1 MNVVDSSCW
10 LEFIEDSSIGKK
22 VAPIIADVERL
33 FVPTIVLYE
42 LFKKL
47 TAMRD
52 SVYAD
57 NFIQGMFHAK
67 VVPLDASLSIFAADI
82 SRKYQLSMADSIIY
96 ATAMRYNAVLWTAD
110 KHFIGLPQVQYF
122 DVQYFDKTQP

>member
-22 VAPIIADVERL
+22 IATIIADVERL

-42 LFKKL
+42 VFKKL

-52 SVYAD
+52 SVYAN
-57 NFIQGMFHAK
+57 NFIQGMLHAK
-67 VVPLDASLSIFAADI
+67 VVSLDASLSIFAADI
-82 SRKYQLSMADSIIY
+82 SRKYRLSMADSIIY

-110 KHFIGLPQVQYF
+110 KHFIGLPH
-122 DVQYFDKTQP
+122 VQYFDKTQP